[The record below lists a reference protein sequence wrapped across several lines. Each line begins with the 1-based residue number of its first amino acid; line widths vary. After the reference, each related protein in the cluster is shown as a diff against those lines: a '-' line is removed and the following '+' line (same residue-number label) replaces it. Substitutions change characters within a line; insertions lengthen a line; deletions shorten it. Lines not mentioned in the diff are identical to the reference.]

1 MVKKGRA
8 FLKRRLVV
16 LLLATVAAFG
26 AGAAAPVT
34 DSFGPLPSA
43 YAHTCSRGY
52 VHAHLP
58 WGQKCLRAGQF
69 CKLDGDRYY
78 HRYGFHCHRSS
89 RDSRGNY
96 HLTR

>member
-1 MVKKGRA
+1 M
-8 FLKRRLVV
+8 KRRLVI
-16 LLLATVAAFG
+16 LLIAAVAAFG
-26 AGAAAPVT
+26 AASAAPTTQAVG
-34 DSFGPLPSA
+34 FAPSA
-43 YAHTCSRGY
+43 SAHTCGGGY

-96 HLTR
+96 HLGG

>member
-1 MVKKGRA
+1 
-8 FLKRRLVV
+8 LKRRLVV
-16 LLLATVAAFG
+16 LLLAAVAAFG
-26 AGAAAPVT
+26 AGATAPVT
-34 DSFGPLPSA
+34 DSLAPLPSA

-69 CKLDGDRYY
+69 CKLDGDRHY